1 VFNFLSLITNKK
13 YWLLHSYIIKLIL
26 KLYGIR
32 VGKSF
37 YCQGTPKLKIAGEP
51 KNIIIGDNVKFL
63 GDIDLRNRENGKI
76 IIEDNVLLESVRLVS
91 AREGVIKI
99 GKNSAI
105 AEGTIINGGGDVLIG
120 ENVLISTYVTINAN
134 EHKMAK
140 NDIIKNQGYIHKPVI
155 IEDDCLIG
163 AKVSINKNVTIK
175 KGSIIGAG
183 SVVTKDTKEYKIYAG
198 VPAKEI
204 GERKYGN

>member
-1 VFNFLSLITNKK
+1 MFNFLSLITNKK

-26 KLYGIR
+26 KVYGIR
-32 VGKSF
+32 VGRSF
-37 YCQGTPKLKIAGEP
+37 YCQGTPKLKIAG
-51 KNIIIGDNVKFL
+51 KGGNIVIGDNVKFL

-76 IIEDNVLLESVRLVS
+76 VIEDNVLLESIRLVS

-99 GKNSAI
+99 GKNSVI

-120 ENVLISTYVTINAN
+120 ENVLISAYVTINAN

-198 VPAKEI
+198 VPVKEI
-204 GERKYGN
+204 GERR